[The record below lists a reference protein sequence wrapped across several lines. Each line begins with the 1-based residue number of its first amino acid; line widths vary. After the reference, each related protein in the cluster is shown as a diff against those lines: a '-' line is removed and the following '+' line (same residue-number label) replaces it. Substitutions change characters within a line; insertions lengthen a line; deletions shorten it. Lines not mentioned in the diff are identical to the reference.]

1 MREDF
6 GKFTMVLH
14 NPSSVLRD
22 DKIKTGGD
30 VHPLQNQHR
39 EPSAAAERGYSG
51 QMGTVPLLGKSE
63 EGTRAS
69 SAGSFSIK
77 GRVPGGTMTGFRVM

>member
-39 EPSAAAERGYSG
+39 EPSQPQQKEATQAKWAPYLCWGKLKRARERH
-51 QMGTVPLLGKSE
+51 Q
-63 EGTRAS
+63 
-69 SAGSFSIK
+69 
-77 GRVPGGTMTGFRVM
+77 